1 MFPDTTEKFTAVR
14 QILSEMACTG
24 FHQHSPIVPET
35 RVDENRESENI
46 VKKPTIFIPLFFI
59 ERRKSKNAEWRRA
72 GIVCTGVMDIPVA
85 TNHKPDV
92 HLSAAPPGVVFQQTT
107 QLPSGSANTGM
118 SVTGMIITEL
128 MHRRR
133 PVQGVSQPTIF
144 AQFIFFPALRGS
156 FLATSR
162 HPLTSQ
168 CAQCFCQGQVAADPV
183 IAPSRRS
190 PPVRGLP

>member
-1 MFPDTTEKFTAVR
+1 
-14 QILSEMACTG
+14 
-24 FHQHSPIVPET
+24 
-35 RVDENRESENI
+35 
-46 VKKPTIFIPLFFI
+46 
-59 ERRKSKNAEWRRA
+59 
-72 GIVCTGVMDIPVA
+72 MDIPVA

-144 AQFIFFPALRGS
+144 AQFIFSRRCGAVSWQLRGIPLRRNAPSASVRVRLPLIRSLPLHADHHPCGDCLDTMRSNCTGSTCTPPALLFRARRKTVCTILQKLLS
-156 FLATSR
+156 VSPFT
-162 HPLTSQ
+162 
-168 CAQCFCQGQVAADPV
+168 CAG
-183 IAPSRRS
+183 ILS
-190 PPVRGLP
+190 